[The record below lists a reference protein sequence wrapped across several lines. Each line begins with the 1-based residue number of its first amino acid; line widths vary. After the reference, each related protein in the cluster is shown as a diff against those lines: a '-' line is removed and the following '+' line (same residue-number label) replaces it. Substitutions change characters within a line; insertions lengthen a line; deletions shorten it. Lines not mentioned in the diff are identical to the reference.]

1 MMAMAVCWHRCG
13 AARLVLRI
21 GKPGLAYGCVT
32 GNGLMAIGTRFGI
45 AAPLLG
51 GLMIRFDG
59 RRSAF

>member
-1 MMAMAVCWHRCG
+1 MV
-13 AARLVLRI
+13 
-21 GKPGLAYGCVT
+21 
-32 GNGLMAIGTRFGI
+32 IGTRFGI